1 MTSSILT
8 THVGSLPRSKE
19 LSELLFAKD
28 KKENIDQE
36 LFDNTVKK
44 NVGEVVKRQ
53 LQVGID
59 IVSDGEMSKISYATY
74 VKDRIKGFSGE
85 SERRAPADLDAFPA
99 YKTKIANSGGT
110 PTYTRPCCTSELEI
124 QDTQS
129 LKNDIKNFSD
139 SLTSNNHSKAF
150 MNAASPGVIN
160 VFMPNKFYKDD
171 DTYLEKLS
179 EVMSAEYKLITDNNI
194 QLQLD
199 CPDLA
204 LARHMNYKDLSEEEF
219 LIRAEMQI
227 EALNNA
233 LIGIPSE
240 LVRMHI
246 CWGNYEGPHTFDIGL
261 EKILPVI
268 LKANLKY
275 LLIES
280 SNPRHSHE
288 WQVFDEIELPKD
300 KVVVPG
306 VIDSTSNFVEHP
318 QVVADRLIQ
327 FSKVIPKDQLMAGTD
342 CGFSSF
348 AGFGKIDEDICYAKL
363 NSLVEGAALASKLI

>member
-28 KKENIDQE
+28 KKENFDQE

-171 DTYLEKLS
+171 DTYLAKLS

-227 EALNNA
+227 EALNSA
-233 LIGIPSE
+233 LIGIPAE

-261 EKILPVI
+261 DKILPVI

-288 WQVFDEIELPKD
+288 WQVFDEIDLPKD

>member
-1 MTSSILT
+1 MSSSILT
-8 THVGSLPRSKE
+8 THVGSLPRSKN

-28 KKENIDQE
+28 KKENLDQE
-36 LFDNTVKK
+36 IFNRVVKK
-44 NVGEVVKRQ
+44 NVEEVVKRQ
-53 LQVGID
+53 LKVGID
-59 IVSDGEMSKISYATY
+59 VISDGEMSKISYATY

-85 SERRAPADLDAFPA
+85 SERRAPADLDAFPD
-99 YKTKIANSGGT
+99 YKMKIANTGGT

-129 LKNDIKNFSD
+129 LKDDITNFKD
-139 SLTSNNHSKAF
+139 SLSFNNHSKAF

-179 EVMSAEYKLITDNNI
+179 EIMSAEYKLITDNNLH
-194 QLQLD
+194 LQLD

-219 LIRAEMQI
+219 LIRAEKQI

-233 LIGIPSE
+233 LIGIPPE

-261 EKILPVI
+261 EKILPII

-288 WQVFDEIELPKD
+288 WQVFNETVLPKD
-300 KVVVPG
+300 KVIVPG

-327 FSKVIPKDQLMAGTD
+327 FSKVVPKDQLMAGTD
-342 CGFSSF
+342 CGFSTF
-348 AGFGKIDEDICYAKL
+348 AGFGKVDEEICYAKL
-363 NSLVEGAALASKLI
+363 NSLVEGASIASKVI

>member
-28 KKENIDQE
+28 KKENFDQE

-44 NVGEVVKRQ
+44 NVEEIVKRQ

-59 IVSDGEMSKISYATY
+59 VVSDGEMSKISYATY

-179 EVMSAEYKLITDNNI
+179 EVMSLEYKLITDNNLH
-194 QLQLD
+194 LQLD

-204 LARHMNYKDLSEEEF
+204 LARHMNYKDLSEEDF
-219 LIRAEMQI
+219 LIRAEKQI
-227 EALNNA
+227 DALNNA
-233 LIGIPSE
+233 LTGIPSE
-240 LVRMHI
+240 LIRMHI

-261 EKILPVI
+261 EKILPII

-288 WQVFDEIELPKD
+288 WQVFNELTLPKD
-300 KVVVPG
+300 KVIVPG

-342 CGFSSF
+342 CGFSTF
-348 AGFGKIDEDICYAKL
+348 AGFGKIDEEICYAKL
-363 NSLVEGAALASKLI
+363 NSLVEGTSIASKVI

>member
-1 MTSSILT
+1 MKSSILT

-36 LFDNTVKK
+36 LFNETVKK
-44 NVGEVVKRQ
+44 NVEEVVKRQ
-53 LQVGID
+53 LDVGID
-59 IVSDGEMSKISYATY
+59 VVSDGEMSKISYATY

-110 PTYTRPCCTSELEI
+110 PTYTRPCCTSELEV

-129 LKNDIKNFSD
+129 LKNDIKNFRE
-139 SLTSNNHSKAF
+139 SLTANNHSKAF

-160 VFMPNKFYKDD
+160 VFMPNKFYKND
-171 DTYLEKLS
+171 DTYLDKLS

-194 QLQLD
+194 HLQLD

-219 LIRAEMQI
+219 LNRAEIQI
-227 EALNNA
+227 DALNNA
-233 LIGIPSE
+233 LTGIPQE

-261 EKILPVI
+261 EKILPII

-288 WQVFDEIELPKD
+288 WQVFDEIKLPKD

-327 FSKVIPKDQLMAGTD
+327 FSKVISKDQLMAGTD
-342 CGFSSF
+342 CGFSTF